1 MKTKRSLCLLLS
13 LVLLAVCISAGT
25 AEFYEEAAE
34 EDPSALL
41 EMAGALGGGSEEA
54 EEEEFAGTFEMAATG
69 RQIWSVS
76 DGELLCTDMTT
87 WEELDAVE
95 LEDLP
100 EMAGIRP
107 AGEEVTI
114 SCCGLGAFR
123 ENALLFLNWQDGGE
137 NHSMLFHLGLKDNEI
152 QLLRTQ
158 DATEQLRLLFDG
170 KTAWNEVNM
179 TASGDAVYFGVLDSD
194 FMFRQVLYHPD
205 SGEVLTLEEQS
216 LMIQYA
222 VFPWQDH
229 FLVLRVS
236 LEEEQA
242 CELMKLDAV
251 TGDISRVDTVKTGSF
266 AQPMNLASDPAGE
279 NVCFTI
285 NNSAYRYR
293 LGSGQA
299 AEPFAVLPENP
310 VDYRTGLAAGECYV
324 VQTEERELMPVNI
337 RATLSSTRLN
347 IANIAADD
355 SIADLAGLYN
365 LQHPESY
372 AAITDGGEE
381 SAVLDEMLSG
391 SSRFDL
397 YVVRMNTEAYSA
409 LLSRGYMGDMSG
421 SSMLTALA
429 EDFTPAV
436 RQEII
441 RDGRLYAMPLYTD
454 NRCLL
459 LNTEWMAQ
467 TAGVP
472 EESIPTSWPEFLALT
487 ARISQSGLLRED
499 GGYCFGEPGMTAESF
514 REQLLAWILNDC
526 LLWLRQDES
535 RLSQLPQ
542 VLTPILQAME
552 TINFEGLGLA
562 KEDAED
568 LTWFM
573 TNPQKGVL
581 TEEYLE
587 IEASTREPGTVFW
600 PLSVTA
606 GGERLIPQEIAAV
619 FVNPYSEHPDLALS
633 YVEYVWENMDVLRKM
648 IFCRSLNEPV
658 VNSAYEEDLAY
669 LEAMIPEYEAALE
682 GAPGPEEKA
691 VLTQE
696 LQNLQDELADYRE
709 NGRWYASEESIAAYR
724 EKEEQLRPAA
734 PDFWSADEE
743 DQAVLQYLDG
753 MISADLFAR
762 QLQAALRMHQ
772 MELE

>member
-1 MKTKRSLCLLLS
+1 
-13 LVLLAVCISAGT
+13 
-25 AEFYEEAAE
+25 
-34 EDPSALL
+34 
-41 EMAGALGGGSEEA
+41 
-54 EEEEFAGTFEMAATG
+54 
-69 RQIWSVS
+69 
-76 DGELLCTDMTT
+76 
-87 WEELDAVE
+87 
-95 LEDLP
+95 
-100 EMAGIRP
+100 
-107 AGEEVTI
+107 
-114 SCCGLGAFR
+114 
-123 ENALLFLNWQDGGE
+123 
-137 NHSMLFHLGLKDNEI
+137 MLFYLGLKEKEI
-152 QLLRTQ
+152 QLLKAQ

-170 KTAWNEVNM
+170 KTAWNEMNM
-179 TASGDAVYFGVLDSD
+179 AASGDAVYFGVLDSD
-194 FMFRQVLYHPD
+194 FMFRQALYHPD
-205 SGEVLTLEEQS
+205 SGELLTLEEQS

-222 VFPWQDH
+222 VFPWQNH
-229 FLVLRVS
+229 FLVLRIS

-293 LGSGQA
+293 LGSGQT

-310 VDYRTGLAAGECYV
+310 VDYRTALAAGECYV
-324 VQTEERELMPVNI
+324 IQTEERELMPVNI
-337 RATLSSTRLN
+337 RATLSSTRLS

-397 YVVRMNTEAYSA
+397 YVVSMNTEAYSA

-421 SSMLTALA
+421 SSRLTALA

-499 GGYCFGEPGMTAESF
+499 GGYCFGEPGTTAETF

-568 LTWFM
+568 LTWLM
-573 TNPQKGVL
+573 TNPQKGVM

-587 IEASTREPGTVFW
+587 IEAGTREPGTGFW

-682 GAPGPEEKA
+682 GASGPEEKA